1 MYQELMTNERH
12 EFLEPNEPYFPFPSK
27 EQDETNYT
35 NDVFPFFN
43 GYMPSYLDDNMNLEE
58 FKIKSAFENIFPSYK
73 PEKSKIFKVE
83 YRQRISLFSMMENI
97 EDDSSANDDTFLRRK
112 RYKVK
117 RKRRENQ
124 DNMRK
129 KIKRRFLNFALVGNI
144 NEILKNIDK
153 ALYLEK
159 FPSNFVSDITK
170 RSNKNLLNMTLQEIF
185 EKKELYEENGLK
197 NYYHNLKVIKSE
209 QIQKNI
215 DLKEILNK
223 KYPELFK
230 EYINSKEFKIDEIN
244 RLKKN
249 KMQDDYIKRYI
260 YLAKNFIEFFSE

>member
-117 RKRRENQ
+117 RKRLWIFQ
-124 DNMRK
+124 LQHY
-129 KIKRRFLNFALVGNI
+129 RRC
-144 NEILKNIDK
+144 
-153 ALYLEK
+153 
-159 FPSNFVSDITK
+159 
-170 RSNKNLLNMTLQEIF
+170 
-185 EKKELYEENGLK
+185 
-197 NYYHNLKVIKSE
+197 
-209 QIQKNI
+209 
-215 DLKEILNK
+215 
-223 KYPELFK
+223 
-230 EYINSKEFKIDEIN
+230 
-244 RLKKN
+244 
-249 KMQDDYIKRYI
+249 
-260 YLAKNFIEFFSE
+260 

>member
-1 MYQELMTNERH
+1 
-12 EFLEPNEPYFPFPSK
+12 
-27 EQDETNYT
+27 
-35 NDVFPFFN
+35 
-43 GYMPSYLDDNMNLEE
+43 
-58 FKIKSAFENIFPSYK
+58 
-73 PEKSKIFKVE
+73 
-83 YRQRISLFSMMENI
+83 
-97 EDDSSANDDTFLRRK
+97 
-112 RYKVK
+112 
-117 RKRRENQ
+117 
-124 DNMRK
+124 MRK

-223 KYPELFK
+223 KYRELFK

>member
-58 FKIKSAFENIFPSYK
+58 FKIKS
-73 PEKSKIFKVE
+73 V
-83 YRQRISLFSMMENI
+83 
-97 EDDSSANDDTFLRRK
+97 
-112 RYKVK
+112 
-117 RKRRENQ
+117 
-124 DNMRK
+124 RK

-159 FPSNFVSDITK
+159 FPSNFVSNITK

-185 EKKELYEENGLK
+185 EKKELYEENNLK

-223 KYPELFK
+223 KYRELFK